1 MKITKVVVGLLEENC
16 YVLEKDKQVI
26 VVDPGD
32 EYERIKKVI
41 GRKKVAGVLITHNH
55 FDHVGALEE
64 FDPNLVY
71 KYDNLEEG
79 EHTIGPFNF
88 EVIYTPGHTKD
99 SVSYYFKE
107 DNILFDGDFV
117 FCLGIGR
124 CDLDDGD
131 YKEMMHSIEKI
142 KKYPKDMIICPGH
155 GNHTTL
161 EYEMERS
168 LYFKRGIMNKV
179 VELLIKN
186 NKTISTMESCTGG
199 ALVNAI
205 TNIPGASE
213 VLKFSAVT
221 YSNEYKIKLGVDSK
235 IIDKYTVYSI
245 ETADEMSK
253 VISNY
258 TNSNYGVGITG
269 KLSRPDINNPYGEDN
284 LVFISIYNKDNNK
297 YYHKEIKVDKITR
310 EENKNIVI
318 EEIITMLIN
327 IIN

>member
-1 MKITKVVVGLLEENC
+1 MRWKEAYISKEE
-16 YVLEKDKQVI
+16 
-26 VVDPGD
+26 
-32 EYERIKKVI
+32 
-41 GRKKVAGVLITHNH
+41 
-55 FDHVGALEE
+55 
-64 FDPNLVY
+64 
-71 KYDNLEEG
+71 
-79 EHTIGPFNF
+79 
-88 EVIYTPGHTKD
+88 
-99 SVSYYFKE
+99 
-107 DNILFDGDFV
+107 
-117 FCLGIGR
+117 
-124 CDLDDGD
+124 
-131 YKEMMHSIEKI
+131 
-142 KKYPKDMIICPGH
+142 
-155 GNHTTL
+155 
-161 EYEMERS
+161 
-168 LYFKRGIMNKV
+168 IMNKV

-213 VLKFSAVT
+213 VLKFSAIT

-297 YYHKEIKVDKITR
+297 YYLCYFGLYQNSLFYKEMGYQY
-310 EENKNIVI
+310 E
-318 EEIITMLIN
+318 
-327 IIN
+327 